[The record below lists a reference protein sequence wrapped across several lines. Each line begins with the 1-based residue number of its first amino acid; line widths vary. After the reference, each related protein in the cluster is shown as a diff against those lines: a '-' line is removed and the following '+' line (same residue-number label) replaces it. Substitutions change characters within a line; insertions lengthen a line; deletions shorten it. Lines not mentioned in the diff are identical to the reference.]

1 MRRVAASPALLLALL
16 LTVVLAAGCV
26 RLPDSGEVTVPTERP
41 GQGATAGLDYVP
53 PGPTPG
59 ESPDEIVAHFLG
71 AMRAT
76 SRQTSVARS
85 FLTEEA
91 AGSWA
96 PEDRTIVY
104 EDLGRPTGGSRVTT
118 RLEGVAELDARG
130 QWVDDPA
137 SASRTLTFELA
148 PEDGE
153 WRIATL
159 PDALVVPRSWF
170 EARYQPVDLYF
181 LDPSGRILVPT
192 PVFLPAGSQL
202 PARTVAALL
211 QGPPPGSEGV
221 VTTALG
227 AAAHPGLS
235 VEVSATGVADVRL
248 PSDAETGDDGNGA
261 TGGNRDDAEG
271 TGGAGGTGGTGAGT
285 FADGLSEAMVAQLAW
300 TLRQLPSVARVRVSV
315 DGVPLRVPDGEDSF
329 AVGAG
334 ERFGPG
340 AVGADPDLFA
350 LTPEGAVVRVRERR
364 VQPVPGTEALQAA
377 GVRTL
382 SVNLYGDRVAGQ
394 AGDRVLLTSLDEPD
408 TPPVE
413 VAAAGEAVLAWDFA
427 DRTWVL
433 DGGDRARV
441 RVVNQGS
448 VEAVSVPGVTGER
461 ATRLLVSR
469 DGSRLVAVVGE
480 PGEQRVVVARVRY
493 DERGGVVGVLP
504 ATAVLD
510 LGREGAADPGT
521 TDAGTAAPATTGVV
535 RDVGWR
541 SPTGLVVL
549 TGLGDDLVELRQ
561 LPVDGAPVATSAAT
575 LLVTTAQR
583 LVASSAPGSDLL
595 LVGPGGV
602 EAYDG
607 ERITGV
613 DAVPDVAA
621 LTYVG

>member
-1 MRRVAASPALLLALL
+1 MRRVAASAARVPAVLPAVLLLLA
-16 LTVVLAAGCV
+16 LAAGCV

-41 GQGATAGLDYVP
+41 GQEATAGLDYVP

-85 FLTEEA
+85 FLTAEA
-91 AGSWA
+91 AGSWT

-118 RLEGVAELDARG
+118 RLEGAAELDARG

-137 SASRTLTFELA
+137 SASRSLTFELA
-148 PEDGE
+148 PENGE
-153 WRIATL
+153 WRIAAL

-192 PVFLPAGSQL
+192 PVFLPGGSQL

-227 AAAHPGLS
+227 SAAHPGLS
-235 VEVSATGVADVRL
+235 VEVSPTGVADVRL
-248 PSDAETGDDGNGA
+248 PADGDGEEGDATAALDE
-261 TGGNRDDAEG
+261 
-271 TGGAGGTGGTGAGT
+271 
-285 FADGLSEAMVAQLAW
+285 GLSEAMVAQLAW

-329 AVGAG
+329 AIGAG

-340 AVGADPDLFA
+340 AVGADPDLFG

-364 VQPVPGTEALQAA
+364 LQAVPGTEALQAA

-394 AGDRVLLTSLDEPD
+394 AGDRVLLTALDEPD
-408 TPPVE
+408 TAPVE
-413 VAAAGEAVLAWDFA
+413 VPAAGEAVLAWDFA

-448 VEAVSVPGVTGER
+448 VEAVAVPGVTGER

-480 PGEQRVVVARVRY
+480 PGEQRVVVSRVRY
-493 DERGGVVGVLP
+493 DERGGVVGVVP
-504 ATAVLD
+504 GTTVLD
-510 LGREGAADPGT
+510 LREASAAAPGT
-521 TDAGTAAPATTGVV
+521 TDAGTAAPVTTGVV

-561 LPVDGAPVATSAAT
+561 LPVDGAPVDSGTTT